1 VLLRIY
7 LFSCLKSTLEVFKF
21 FLSFKLNFLF
31 LKFYFDTTY
40 QNNLKIL
47 KKFILKK
54 SFILKYFYKYPI
66 KITRLYDKN
75 KNNNNNNDKRG
86 SYSQRTL
93 NKDKRKNGA
102 VIVVN

>member
-1 VLLRIY
+1 M
-7 LFSCLKSTLEVFKF
+7 
-21 FLSFKLNFLF
+21 
-31 LKFYFDTTY
+31 Y

-47 KKFILKK
+47 KNFILKK

-75 KNNNNNNDKRG
+75 KNNNNNDKRG

>member
-47 KKFILKK
+47 KKIILKK

-75 KNNNNNNDKRG
+75 KNNNNNDKRG
-86 SYSQRTL
+86 SYSQRPL